1 MEYGHLSTKLQ
12 NLEMEIFVFYDVTV
26 DSILQWTHWARQND
40 LIFVKY
46 F

>member
-1 MEYGHLSTKLQ
+1 
-12 NLEMEIFVFYDVTV
+12 MEIFVFYDVTV
-26 DSILQWTHWARQND
+26 DSILQWTYWARQND